1 MTKKIVGL
9 GEILWDVY
17 PDEKHLGGATSNVAF
32 HAGNLGE
39 EPIVVSRIGSD
50 PPGDALLGEMESRGY
65 LTAYIQRDS
74 VKPTG
79 SVRIDLDEKG
89 VPSFICGEDEAFDYL
104 QWTTDLAHL
113 ASQADAVFFG
123 ILAQRLPVSRQT
135 IQSFLNAAD
144 RALKIFDPNL
154 REIPEDFFP
163 VLEASFQKADILK
176 LNEDE
181 EQMLGQ
187 FYRKEALSRKEFL
200 VWLLE
205 KFHLKAVCLTLG
217 ERGAFCQTERESVYS
232 PGYSILPVD
241 TTGSGDAFIAA
252 LVVQWLRKKTLLQ
265 VLDFANAVGAFVAT
279 QKGAVPKYSTADI
292 QEFLKSHKKRIKDP
306 YMQKIAYRS
315 S

>member
-50 PPGDALLGEMESRGY
+50 PSGDTLLHEMESRGY
-65 LTAYIQRDS
+65 LTAYIQRDPA
-74 VKPTG
+74 KPTG
-79 SVRIDLDEKG
+79 RVRIELDEKG

-104 QWTTDLAHL
+104 EWTEDLARL
-113 ASQADAVFFG
+113 ATEADAVFFG
-123 ILAQRLPVSRQT
+123 ILAQRLPVSRRT
-135 IQSFLNAAD
+135 IQSFLDAAD
-144 RALKIFDPNL
+144 HALKIFDPNL
-154 REIPEDFFP
+154 RDIPEDFSP
-163 VLEASFQKADILK
+163 ILETSFQKADILK

-200 VWLLE
+200 AWLLE
-205 KFHLKAVCLTLG
+205 KFHLRAVCLTLG
-217 ERGAFCQTERESVYS
+217 ERGAFCQTENESVYS
-232 PGYSILPVD
+232 PGYSIVPVD

-252 LVVQWLRKKTLLQ
+252 LVVQWLRNKTLLQ

-279 QKGAVPKYSTADI
+279 QKGAVPTYSASDI
-292 QEFLKSHKKRIKDP
+292 QDFLKSHQQRTMDP
-306 YMQKIAYRS
+306 SMKEVVHGVS
-315 S
+315 